1 MPTTVKKRSVVVGGH
16 RTSISLEQ
24 AFWEAL
30 QVMAAAEAKTIN
42 QMVSDIDAARS
53 GNLSSAIRVWILD
66 RAREGLLQ
74 PEATADRAGLPAGK
88 LEQ

>member
-30 QVMAAAEAKTIN
+30 QVLAAQQAKTIN

-74 PEATADRAGLPAGK
+74 PEDAAVRAAPAAGK
-88 LEQ
+88 QEQ

>member
-24 AFWEAL
+24 AFWEVMQAL
-30 QVMAAAEAKTIN
+30 AAREGKTIN
-42 QMVSDIDAARS
+42 QMVSDIDAART
-53 GNLSSAIRVWILD
+53 GNLSSAIRVWVLE
-66 RAREGLLQ
+66 RAKEGLLK
-74 PEATADRAGLPAGK
+74 PEDPAVRAGLPAGK

>member
-30 QVMAAAEAKTIN
+30 LQMAASEAKTIN
-42 QMVSDIDAARS
+42 QMVSDIDAART
-53 GNLSSAIRVWILD
+53 GNLSSAIRVWVLE
-66 RAREGLLQ
+66 RAKQGLLQ
-74 PEATADRAGLPAGK
+74 PGETVTRTDMPAGRQ
-88 LEQ
+88 E